1 MGNKYCSNCRFFELP
16 GSYPY
21 SANHNIPDLRSLSD
35 VQESAQLLTGA
46 EMPDSVPR
54 SVLGNLGKT
63 KLSGAVVVN
72 ATPYDGWLEK
82 VCLNWMD
89 KNGMMLGFA

>member
-1 MGNKYCSNCRFFELP
+1 
-16 GSYPY
+16 
-21 SANHNIPDLRSLSD
+21 
-35 VQESAQLLTGA
+35 
-46 EMPDSVPR
+46 MPDSVLR